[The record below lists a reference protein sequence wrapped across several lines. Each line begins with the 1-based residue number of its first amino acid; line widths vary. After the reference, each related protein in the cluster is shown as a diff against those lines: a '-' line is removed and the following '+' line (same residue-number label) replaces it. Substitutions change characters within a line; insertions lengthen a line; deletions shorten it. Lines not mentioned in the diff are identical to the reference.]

1 MSKFKFPTEEIELP
15 SQGYLYP
22 ETSPLSSGK
31 IEMKYMTTREED
43 ILTNQNYIKQGIVL
57 DKLLQSMIVTP
68 INYDELLAG
77 DKDGIMLAARILGYG
92 ADYSFEYKGEQVT
105 IDLSAVEAKPLKTEF
120 MTKGTNLF
128 EFTTPKTGTKI
139 TFSLLTHGD
148 EKAISADLKGL
159 QKVNKNASAELSTRF
174 KHMIKSVE
182 GSTDAKDIREFVDNF
197 FLASDS
203 KAFRNFIK
211 QIQPGVDLLF
221 DFEGPDGV
229 EEGVQVPIGV
239 SFFWPES

>member
-1 MSKFKFPTEEIELP
+1 MSKLKFPTEEIELP
-15 SQGYLYP
+15 SQGLLYP
-22 ETSPLSSGK
+22 ETSPLSKGK

-68 INYDELLAG
+68 INYDEVLAG

-92 ADYSFEYKGEQVT
+92 AEYEFEYKGQEVT
-105 IDLSAVEAKPLKTEF
+105 IDLSKVDAKPLN
-120 MTKGTNLF
+120 MSLITKGVNLF
-128 EFTTPKTGTKI
+128 EFTTPRTQTKL
-139 TFSLLTHGD
+139 TFKLLTHGD
-148 EKAISADLKGL
+148 DKAISAELKGL

-174 KHMIKSVE
+174 KHMIQSVE
-182 GSTDAKDIREFVDNF
+182 GSSDPKDIRDFIDNY
-197 FLASDS
+197 FLAADS
-203 KAFRNFIK
+203 REFRNFIK
-211 QIQPGVDLLF
+211 QVQPGVDLTF

>member
-1 MSKFKFPTEEIELP
+1 MEQAEQWKEYLDHKEVRRRRFVLSPGQYGCGFMSKFKFPTEEIELP

-92 ADYSFEYKGEQVT
+92 AEYSFEYFGQMKQSKQS
-105 IDLSAVEAKPLKTEF
+105 L
-120 MTKGTNLF
+120 NLQH
-128 EFTTPKTGTKI
+128 
-139 TFSLLTHGD
+139 L
-148 EKAISADLKGL
+148 
-159 QKVNKNASAELSTRF
+159 
-174 KHMIKSVE
+174 KHMKPF
-182 GSTDAKDIREFVDNF
+182 GH
-197 FLASDS
+197 FLH
-203 KAFRNFIK
+203 KM
-211 QIQPGVDLLF
+211 LLKHMRRF
-221 DFEGPDGV
+221 LHLKYMKML
-229 EEGVQVPIGV
+229 QNMKLLKNLQLRLNL
-239 SFFWPES
+239 

>member
-1 MSKFKFPTEEIELP
+1 MSKLKFPTEEIELP
-15 SQGYLYP
+15 SQGLLYP
-22 ETSPLSSGK
+22 ETSLLSKGK

-68 INYDELLAG
+68 VNYDEILAG

-92 ADYSFEYKGEQVT
+92 AEYEFEYKGQEVT
-105 IDLSAVEAKPLKTEF
+105 IDLSKVDPKPLN
-120 MTKGTNLF
+120 MSLITKGVNLF
-128 EFTTPKTGTKI
+128 EFTTPKTQTKL
-139 TFSLLTHGD
+139 TFKLLTHGD
-148 EKAISADLKGL
+148 DKAISAELKGL

-174 KHMIKSVE
+174 KHMIQSVE
-182 GSTDAKDIREFVDNF
+182 GSSDPKDIRDFVDNY
-197 FLASDS
+197 FLAADS
-203 KAFRNFIK
+203 REFRNFIK
-211 QIQPGVDLLF
+211 QVQPGVNLTF